1 MFSPQ
6 SWPHTK
12 KYDIKLQTK
21 KEKIVLKKESKVAKV
36 TVNTTQKVKPK
47 RPASR
52 HGKTGQKILTQL
64 EKPNPNSIFFTRS
77 KNKLTRD
84 LTRDPNRTQTLF
96 LKLFFFVKL
105 RQYWFNCLLWG
116 LKKPLIH
123 LHNCMQINWKING
136 WSFCNE

>member
-1 MFSPQ
+1 MFSLQ

-21 KEKIVLKKESKVAKV
+21 KQKIVLKNESKVAKV

-64 EKPNPNSIFFTRS
+64 EKPDPNSIFFYS
-77 KNKLTRD
+77 KQKQVD
-84 LTRDPNRTQTLF
+84 PWPDPNPNIF
-96 LKLFFFVKL
+96 LKLFF
-105 RQYWFNCLLWG
+105 G
-116 LKKPLIH
+116 
-123 LHNCMQINWKING
+123 
-136 WSFCNE
+136 

>member
-1 MFSPQ
+1 MFSLQ

-64 EKPNPNSIFFTRS
+64 EKPDPNSIFLTRS
-77 KNKLTRD
+77 KNRLTRD
-84 LTRDPNRTQTLF
+84 LPEPEH
-96 LKLFFFVKL
+96 FFKTFFWVKKIIKL
-105 RQYWFNCLLWG
+105 RLYWFNCLLWV
-116 LKKPLIH
+116 LRKQLIH
-123 LHNCMQINWKING
+123 LHNCIQINWNMNG
-136 WSFCNE
+136 WTFCNE

>member
-1 MFSPQ
+1 MFSLQ

-64 EKPNPNSIFFTRS
+64 EKPDPNSIFLTRS
-77 KNKLTRD
+77 KNRLTRD
-84 LTRDPNRTQTLF
+84 LP
-96 LKLFFFVKL
+96 KLEHFFKTFFWVKKIIKL
-105 RQYWFNCLLWG
+105 RLYWFNCLLWV
-116 LKKPLIH
+116 LRKQLIH
-123 LHNCMQINWKING
+123 LHNCMQINWKMNG
-136 WSFCNE
+136 WAFYNK